1 MRSVTCLAFTF
12 VFAVFLCQEAIAD
25 KIYVIRSKPDVEKR
39 VALLKR
45 TQPNLSDE
53 EIVNLL
59 NPGAR
64 VIEKLRA
71 DLAPAPTFQD
81 KRGTYFQGRI
91 LKFEQGV
98 RGPDITDPKNHDKI
112 LFEAYGRNGLRK
124 SRAPAEI
131 SGLYIFATVHE
142 FDTIGDFS
150 YAFSNRHELL
160 EQVFGADKHIDS
172 LFQII
177 SKSPN
182 FKLFRSGPDDTPDG
196 VVEGRFTSYLRDGP
210 RSLQD
215 IMLTWSYSR
224 VDPYQSGPLFG
235 MPNIHGQLIPPGM
248 APGRRFQRQ
257 FPPLPNAATGGSL
270 PMTNAVAM
278 EIDDLIAAMARMA
291 RHSVGEGNLRAAA
304 NAAVG
309 FLCDLARIDVQQME
323 TVNNE
328 RAHRGVQVGFGCYQ
342 SLVAFLEGNEFYIA
356 RTNTNN
362 ALLPV
367 TGLDL
372 QMAVLEAVRDNMAFR
387 YHLGAV
393 PLDRSA
399 VQFGLINP
407 NSLSFMLFR
416 QLAILA
422 TQAESQQ
429 IKTLAGS
436 ALARLLTTDRNGNA
450 KFEKAFLDIHQRY
463 FRAILYAALTNSNSG
478 YGLREPAEKL
488 LCNFGW
494 GYWRDVNAFID
505 WTFSYA
511 TASGISDG
519 ERRRFVRYLGQIL
532 AWANTA
538 GPLGAPTKAYF
549 STRKSTIAKNV
560 DAGFGTKSDIAFLKA
575 LETHLTESN
584 ACSGIVRVNRLELG
598 SEVP

>member
-1 MRSVTCLAFTF
+1 MMRSVTCLAFAF
-12 VFAVFLCQEAIAD
+12 VFAVFLYQEAVAD
-25 KIYVIRSKPDVEKR
+25 KIYVIRSKPDMEKS
-39 VALLKR
+39 VASLKR
-45 TQPNLSDE
+45 THPNLSDE
-53 EIVNLL
+53 EIVNFL

-91 LKFEQGV
+91 LNFEQGV
-98 RGPDITDPKNHDKI
+98 RGPNITDPKNHDKI

-124 SRAPAEI
+124 SRAPVEI

-142 FDTIGDFS
+142 FDTMGDFS

-182 FKLFRSGPDDTPDG
+182 FILFRSGPDDTPDG

-235 MPNIHGQLIPPGM
+235 MPKIHGRLIPPGM
-248 APGRRFQRQ
+248 APGRRFQRRS
-257 FPPLPNAATGGSL
+257 PPAATSGSL
-270 PMTNAVAM
+270 PMTNAVPM

-291 RHSVGEGNLRAAA
+291 RHSVGEGKLRAAA

-309 FLCDLARIDVQQME
+309 FLCDLARIDVQHKE

-328 RAHRGVQVGFGCYQ
+328 RAHRGVMAGFGCYQ
-342 SLVAFLEGNEFYIA
+342 SLVAFLEGEEFYIA

-399 VQFGLINP
+399 VRFGSINP
-407 NSLSFMLFR
+407 NSPSFMLFR

-436 ALARLLTTDRNGNA
+436 ALTRLLTTDRNGNA
-450 KFEKAFLDIHQRY
+450 KLEKAFLNIHQRY
-463 FRAILYAALTNSNSG
+463 FRAILYAALTNSISG

-488 LCNFGW
+488 LCDFGW
-494 GYWRDVNAFID
+494 GYWRDVNVFID

-538 GPLGAPTKAYF
+538 GPLGAPTKVYF
-549 STRKSTIAKNV
+549 SVLKSTLAKNL
-560 DAGFGTKSDIAFLKA
+560 DAGFGNKSESAFLKA
-575 LETHLTESN
+575 LEAQLTESTT
-584 ACSGIVRVNRLELG
+584 CPRPLSPSSQGPHSR
-598 SEVP
+598 